1 MSEFVAHTATEKE
14 LVEILQGTG
23 LPVRYSHF
31 QNPQEPPFIVYL
43 GNGQETM
50 GADDTV
56 YWKRNQYQIE
66 YYFTEKDP
74 TQEAAIEAALTDAGL
89 YYEKSPDAWIS
100 GEGLFVIYYYV

>member
-1 MSEFVAHTATEKE
+1 MNEFVSHTATERE
-14 LVEILQGTG
+14 LVEILQSTG

-43 GNGQETM
+43 GNGQDTM
-50 GADDTV
+50 AADDTV

-66 YYFTEKDP
+66 YYYKDKDP
-74 TQEAAIEAALTDAGL
+74 DQEEAIETALTEAGL
-89 YYEKSPDAWIS
+89 YYEKSPDVWIS